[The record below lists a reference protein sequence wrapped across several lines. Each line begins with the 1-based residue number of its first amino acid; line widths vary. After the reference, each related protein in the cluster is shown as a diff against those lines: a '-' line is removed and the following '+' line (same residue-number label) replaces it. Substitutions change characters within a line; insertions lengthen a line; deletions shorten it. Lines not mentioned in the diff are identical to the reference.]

1 MGLSDSDKR
10 GRDCEAVGQT
20 KVISLVDRGRV
31 VSEGWGIEPA
41 GWAGWGLTHC
51 LANL

>member
-20 KVISLVDRGRV
+20 KVISLAGEGLLVRV
-31 VSEGWGIEPA
+31 GGLNLQAEPGEG
-41 GWAGWGLTHC
+41 
-51 LANL
+51 